1 MKSFRI
7 SDDSTTKYD
16 DSKLQNGSQNGSFK
30 KPAAGRGPEHAL
42 AITAG
47 HDFTI
52 TQFISSSSELVR
64 TRLVAKKARLDIV
77 IARTREQQ
85 VGPVEP
91 ECNDALCIE
100 KRREGRG
107 EGKDKKSKK
116 KGGERAGWWN
126 QVGMKERVYRK

>member
-1 MKSFRI
+1 MNEIRFKV
-7 SDDSTTKYD
+7 TKWITD
-16 DSKLQNGSQNGSFK
+16 PRSKEKL
-30 KPAAGRGPEHAL
+30 GRGSRVAGTRLQLQP
-42 AITAG
+42 G

-91 ECNDALCIE
+91 RRARVQE
-100 KRREGRG
+100 KGGGRREG
-107 EGKDKKSKK
+107 EEMKK
-116 KGGERAGWWN
+116 K
-126 QVGMKERVYRK
+126 KKK

>member
-1 MKSFRI
+1 MDHRT
-7 SDDSTTKYD
+7 DPR
-16 DSKLQNGSQNGSFK
+16 SFK
-30 KPAAGRGPEHAL
+30 NPVAGRGPGHAF

-91 ECNDALCIE
+91 T
-100 KRREGRG
+100 
-107 EGKDKKSKK
+107 
-116 KGGERAGWWN
+116 
-126 QVGMKERVYRK
+126 V